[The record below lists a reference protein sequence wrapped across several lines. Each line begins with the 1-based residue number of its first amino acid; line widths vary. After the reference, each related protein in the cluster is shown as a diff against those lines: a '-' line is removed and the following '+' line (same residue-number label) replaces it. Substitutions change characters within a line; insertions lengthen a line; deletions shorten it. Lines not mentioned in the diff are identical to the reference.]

1 MKFYIKT
8 KDRGFTLLEL
18 MVVIAIIGILAT
30 IGYASFG
37 EARQQARDKV
47 RMASLKELQLSIE
60 LFRAQTGNYPTQG
73 CGGIN
78 TFAGPGPVPG
88 GGGFASCDNY
98 INDINGFVP
107 DFIAALPRD
116 PNRENEPGVGFY
128 YQSNGTS
135 YKLMVHQAVEVLVV
149 SGTENEFARC
159 PALTGSCASGIPT
172 NTYAVYSL
180 GGQDW

>member
-1 MKFYIKT
+1 MNIFNKKSL
-8 KDRGFTLLEL
+8 GFTLIEL

-30 IGYASFG
+30 IGYASFD

-60 LFRAQTGNYPTQG
+60 LYRAQTGVYPVADSACPG
-73 CGGIN
+73 AN
-78 TFAGPGPVPG
+78 TDFYGPGPGPVSG
-88 GGGFASCDNY
+88 DFVTCENY
-98 INDINGFVP
+98 IAGLVP
-107 DFIAALPRD
+107 GFIAALPRD
-116 PNRENEPGVGFY
+116 PNRENEAGVGFY

-159 PALTGSCASGIPT
+159 PALTGACATSIPT
-172 NTYAVYSL
+172 NTYAVYSQ